1 MEGTSV
7 TEPPDAAPQVASTV
21 KGFDVFTLWKEYEA
35 VAMHFNDLLIRIRT
49 QSLAAVAAFA
59 TVAGL
64 LLKEGSISH
73 ELRWGTLIVVFAAL
87 SIFWLAIWILDFTY
101 YNRLLLGAVNSLM
114 EIEKQS
120 TQGNSVSAINLSTQ
134 IENAVALEGGA
145 EPERRNLS
153 QGRWWFYSL
162 VFALLLGL
170 MLICIWQFFA
180 APELPVKHMDPMRT

>member
-1 MEGTSV
+1 MPNDSDGTGDS
-7 TEPPDAAPQVASTV
+7 PQIRADL
-21 KGFDVFTLWKEYEA
+21 KGFDLFTLWKEYEE

-59 TVAGL
+59 TVAGV
-64 LLKEGSISH
+64 LLKEESISH
-73 ELRWGTLIVVFAAL
+73 ELRWGTLIVVFVAL
-87 SIFWLAIWILDFTY
+87 SIFWIAIWILDFTY
-101 YNRLLLGAVNSLM
+101 YNRLLLGAVKALI

-120 TQGNSVSAINLSTQ
+120 TEGNRISAINLSTL

-162 VFALLLGL
+162 VCALLVGL
-170 MLICIWQFFA
+170 ILLSLWQFLS
-180 APELPVKHMDPMRT
+180 APEFPATQISPMRP